1 MPAVPPR
8 VIMFRELDVIRKL
21 ENSELNGQDQPEWK
35 GDVIVACIVALGISV
50 VLCWACICLCGK
62 NLETG
67 KVKPDVDAIMMKLA
81 EKDAAR
87 KARKIKGEDVDV
99 DDGSVLHCSHREEP
113 KVLLGADGQPTML
126 ITQCTLPQ
134 ALPNTVPTP
143 AFPRGEGQHVTRVV
157 MQPINTERK
166 PMHVTTNS
174 L

>member
-50 VLCWACICLCGK
+50 FLCWACICLCGK

-87 KARKIKGEDVDV
+87 KARKRKGEDVDV
-99 DDGSVLHCSHREEP
+99 DDGRKAAHQRGGPAKAPVE
-113 KVLLGADGQPTML
+113 VGALGKGK
-126 ITQCTLPQ
+126 
-134 ALPNTVPTP
+134 
-143 AFPRGEGQHVTRVV
+143 GETKLKAKLKNQSLEIKRIKQIGAAPVQGATSAQIAAAAMARV
-157 MQPINTERK
+157 
-166 PMHVTTNS
+166 
-174 L
+174 